1 MFTLGAMEY
10 DPEVYQNPNGYA
22 RAGAD
27 SQELPTGGSEDF
39 NNGTTQVLKHREF
52 LKKELKFKQ
61 VVQIE
66 DEFILEEIHIVYR
79 LTYLKDTA
87 IARFIDDSVLSTIN

>member
-10 DPEVYQNPNGYA
+10 DPEVYQSPGGYG
-22 RAGAD
+22 RMGAD
-27 SQELPTGGSEDF
+27 SQELPAAEFDQEYSGLSA
-39 NNGTTQVLKHREF
+39 QVLKHREF
-52 LKKELKFKQ
+52 LQNELKFKQ

-66 DEFILEEIHIVYR
+66 DESILEEIHLVYR

-87 IARFIDDSVLSTIN
+87 IARFIDD

>member
-61 VVQIE
+61 VV
-66 DEFILEEIHIVYR
+66 
-79 LTYLKDTA
+79 
-87 IARFIDDSVLSTIN
+87 